1 MSHRARPESSSSEWV
16 IDHGISHPVHD
27 ESSSTWWVI
36 KHGMSHWVHDESSRM
51 ARVIEYMMNHR
62 LQYKSSSS
70 EWVIEHSMSH
80 RVRDESSSFCCR
92 DLFRQLVIV
101 FFRLFLH
108 FFRLRTDAST
118 SVLDIFHRRV
128 VVVVVF
134 YFLRFRRSI
143 CKLLVQKSHVK
154 WFYIRRVSVNSW
166 LATIVQCIPVMLSV
180 FYCKVTLPYHVI
192 LLRLC
197 KSISCWLRGCKNWAH
212 SVSWP
217 EVVKAIP
224 NQGLDCFVS

>member
-1 MSHRARPESSSSEWV
+1 MSHWAQSESSIMVWVIEHGMSRRAQSESSIMAWVIKYMMSHRAWS
-16 IDHGISHPVHD
+16 D
-27 ESSSTWWVI
+27 SSSTWW
-36 KHGMSHWVHDESSRM
+36 
-51 ARVIEYMMNHR
+51 
-62 LQYKSSSS
+62 L
-70 EWVIEHSMSH
+70 IEHGMSH

-101 FFRLFLH
+101 FFGLFLH

-128 VVVVVF
+128 VVVF
-134 YFLRFRRSI
+134 YCPRFRRSI

-154 WFYIRRVSVNSW
+154 WFYISRVSVNSW

-197 KSISCWLRGCKNWAH
+197 KSISCWPVSYTHLTLPTILR
-212 SVSWP
+212 V
-217 EVVKAIP
+217 
-224 NQGLDCFVS
+224 